1 MIIKLNNCLFKTK
14 LHFLLN
20 AGLQV
25 MRQQSRILKAKVW
38 LLARFGLGVF
48 AEKNVVFAEMTSSL
62 PRNPTLFA
70 VNLTKTTI

>member
-1 MIIKLNNCLFKTK
+1 M
-14 LHFLLN
+14 
-20 AGLQV
+20 A
-25 MRQQSRILKAKVW
+25 
-38 LLARFGLGVF
+38 LARFGLGVF